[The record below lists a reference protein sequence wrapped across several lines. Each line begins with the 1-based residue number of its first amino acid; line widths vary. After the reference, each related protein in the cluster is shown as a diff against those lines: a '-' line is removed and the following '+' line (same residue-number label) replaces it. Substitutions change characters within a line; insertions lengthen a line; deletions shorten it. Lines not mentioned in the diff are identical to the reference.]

1 MSHFWWRG
9 AGPSPTVDVVA
20 EAWTHA
26 EPEPRRTV
34 DLFDKCD
41 APRLME
47 YRAAEQMGLLPY
59 YREMASQSGPVVVHD
74 NRPVIMLGSNNYL
87 GLTGD
92 ERVKRAAIEAVE
104 RYGTGCTGSRLMNGT
119 LELHSELEDT
129 LADWLQAESCLVF
142 TTGYMVNLGLVATLV
157 EADDAVFLDSASH
170 ASLIDGAR
178 MSTGTFRSFRH
189 NLPSSLRHRL
199 RTWRDKQELDG
210 AALVAVDGVYS
221 MEGDLAPIAPI
232 AEVCREFGARFLV
245 DEAHA
250 IGVLGPDGRGAAP
263 AAGVTPDLVMGTF
276 SKSLASCG
284 GFVAGP
290 TAVIDY
296 LRIACRVMLFTAAG
310 VPAAV
315 GAALAAVRI
324 AQSDGE
330 RRALVLERARQ
341 LHAGLAALD
350 YHVGPPPESPI
361 IPIHIGQ
368 DWDAGRTW
376 RNLLD
381 RGVYTNCAI
390 PPAVAPG
397 RALLRTSV
405 MATHTE
411 DHITQALRAFEDVR
425 STLD

>member
-1 MSHFWWRG
+1 M
-9 AGPSPTVDVVA
+9 
-20 EAWTHA
+20 
-26 EPEPRRTV
+26 PRDTSTLRSV

-41 APRLME
+41 SPRLLE
-47 YRAAEQMGLLPY
+47 YRAAEELGLLPY
-59 YREMASQSGPVVVHD
+59 YREMASQSGPVVVHEG
-74 NRPVIMLGSNNYL
+74 RPVIMLGSNNYL

-92 ERVKRAAIEAVE
+92 PRVKAAAGDAIE

-119 LELHSELEDT
+119 LQLHRELEET
-129 LADWLQAESCLVF
+129 LADWLHTEAALVF
-142 TTGYMVNLGLVATLV
+142 STGYMVNLGLIATLV
-157 EADDAVFLDSASH
+157 EANDAVFLDSASH

-199 RTWRDKQELDG
+199 YAWQDKQAVPG

-221 MEGDLAPIAPI
+221 MEGDVAPVAEI

-250 IGVLGPDGRGAAP
+250 LGVLGPDGRGTAA
-263 AAGVTPDLVMGTF
+263 AAGVAPDLVMGTF

-284 GFVAGP
+284 GFLAGP
-290 TAVIDY
+290 QAVIDY

-310 VPAAV
+310 VPAAL

-324 AQSDGE
+324 AQADGD

-341 LHAGLAALD
+341 LHAGLVELG
-350 YHVGPPPESPI
+350 YHVGPEPRGPI
-361 IPIHIGQ
+361 VPIHIGE

-381 RGVYTNCAI
+381 RGVYTNCAV
-390 PPAVAPG
+390 PPAVPPG

-411 DHITQALRAFEDVR
+411 EHIAQALRAFEEVR
-425 STLD
+425 STLG

>member
-1 MSHFWWRG
+1 M
-9 AGPSPTVDVVA
+9 A
-20 EAWTHA
+20 EAWTQA
-26 EPEPRRTV
+26 ESSTERAV

-41 APRLME
+41 SPRLLE

-59 YREMASQSGPVVVHD
+59 YREMASQSGPVVMHED
-74 NRPVIMLGSNNYL
+74 RPVIMLGSNNYL

-92 ERVKRAAIEAVE
+92 ERVKRAAIDAVE

-119 LELHSELEDT
+119 LQLHRELEET
-129 LADWLQAESCLVF
+129 LADWLQVEACLVF
-142 TTGYMVNLGLVATLV
+142 STGYMVNMGLVATLV
-157 EADDAVFLDSASH
+157 EANDAVFLDSASH

-199 RTWRDKQELDG
+199 HTWQDRREVPG
-210 AALVAVDGVYS
+210 AALVAVDGIYS
-221 MEGDLAPIAPI
+221 MEGDVAPVAGI
-232 AEVCREFGARFLV
+232 AEVCAEFGARFLV

-250 IGVLGPDGRGAAP
+250 LGVLGPDGRGTAA
-263 AAGVTPDLVMGTF
+263 AAGIAPDLLMGTF

-290 TAVIDY
+290 KAVIDY

-310 VPAAV
+310 VPAAL

-324 AQSDGE
+324 AQSDPD
-330 RRALVLERARQ
+330 RRALVIERARQ
-341 LHAGLAALD
+341 LHAGLVALD
-350 YHVGPPPESPI
+350 YQVGPVPQGPI
-361 IPIHIGQ
+361 VPVHIGE

-381 RGVYTNCAI
+381 RGVYTNCAV

-411 DHITQALRAFEDVR
+411 DHIVEALRAFEEVR
-425 STLD
+425 STLG

>member
-1 MSHFWWRG
+1 M
-9 AGPSPTVDVVA
+9 A
-20 EAWTHA
+20 EAWTRA
-26 EPEPRRTV
+26 DTAV

-41 APRLME
+41 SPRLLE
-47 YRAAEQMGLLPY
+47 YRTADAMGLNPY
-59 YREMASQSGPVVVHD
+59 YREMASQSGPVVMHD
-74 NRPVIMLGSNNYL
+74 DRPVIMLGSNNYL

-92 ERVKRAAIEAVE
+92 DRVKRAAVDAVE

-119 LELHSELEDT
+119 LQLHRELEDT
-129 LADWLQAESCLVF
+129 LADWMQVESCLVF
-142 TTGYMVNLGLVATLV
+142 STGYAVNLGVVATLV
-157 EADDAVFLDSASH
+157 EANDAVFLDASGH

-178 MSTGTFRSFRH
+178 MSAGTFRSFRH

-199 RTWRDKQELDG
+199 HTWQERREVEG
-210 AALVAVDGVYS
+210 AALVAIDSIYS
-221 MEGDLAPIAPI
+221 MEGDLAPVA
-232 AEVCREFGARFLV
+232 AFAQVCFEFGARLLV

-250 IGVLGPDGRGAAP
+250 LGVLGPDGRGGAA
-263 AAGVTPDLVMGTF
+263 AAGIAPDLVMGTF
-276 SKSLASCG
+276 SKALASCG
-284 GFVAGP
+284 GFVGGP
-290 TAVIDY
+290 KAVIDY

-324 AQSDGE
+324 AQSDPE

-341 LHAGLAALD
+341 LHAGLVALD
-350 YHVGPPPESPI
+350 YRVGPVPESPV
-361 IPIHIGQ
+361 IPVHIGE
-368 DWDAGRTW
+368 DWDAARTW

-381 RGVYTNCAI
+381 RGVYTNCAV

-411 DHITQALRAFEDVR
+411 DHIAEALRAFEEVR

>member
-1 MSHFWWRG
+1 
-9 AGPSPTVDVVA
+9 VA

-26 EPEPRRTV
+26 DAEPVRTV

-74 NRPVIMLGSNNYL
+74 DRPVIMLGSNNYL

-92 ERVKRAAIEAVE
+92 ERVKRAAIDAVE

-119 LELHSELEDT
+119 LALHRELEDT
-129 LADWLQAESCLVF
+129 LADWLQVESCLVF
-142 TTGYMVNLGLVATLV
+142 STGYMVNLGLVATLV
-157 EADDAVFLDSASH
+157 EADDAVFLDASAH

-178 MSTGTFRSFRH
+178 MSAGTFRSFRH
-189 NLPSSLRHRL
+189 NLPPSLRHRL
-199 RTWRDKQELDG
+199 RTWQDKREKPG
-210 AALVAVDGVYS
+210 AALVAVDAIYS
-221 MEGDLAPIAPI
+221 MEGDLAPLA
-232 AEVCREFGARFLV
+232 ALGEVCRDFGARFLV

-250 IGVLGPDGRGAAP
+250 IGVLGPDGRGAAA

-310 VPAAV
+310 VPAAL

-324 AQSDGE
+324 AQSDAD

-350 YHVGPPPESPI
+350 YQVGPVPEGPI

-381 RGVYTNCAI
+381 RGVYTNCAV

-411 DHITQALRAFEDVR
+411 QHIAEALRAFEDVR

>member
-1 MSHFWWRG
+1 M
-9 AGPSPTVDVVA
+9 AVA
-20 EAWTHA
+20 EAWTHVD
-26 EPEPRRTV
+26 PPPRRAV

-41 APRLME
+41 SPRLLE

-59 YREMASQSGPVVVHD
+59 YREMASQSGPVVLHD
-74 NRPVIMLGSNNYL
+74 DHPVIMLGSNNYL

-92 ERVKRAAIEAVE
+92 DRVKKAAIEAVE

-119 LELHSELEDT
+119 LQLHRELEDT
-129 LADWLQAESCLVF
+129 LRDWLQVEACLVF
-142 TTGYMVNLGLVATLV
+142 STGYMVNLGLIATMV
-157 EADDAVFLDSASH
+157 EANDAVFLDSASH

-178 MSTGTFRSFRH
+178 MSAGAFRSFRH

-199 RTWRDKQELDG
+199 QTWQDKREADG
-210 AALVAVDGVYS
+210 AALVAVDGIYS
-221 MEGDLAPIAPI
+221 MEGDIAPV
-232 AEVCREFGARFLV
+232 AEFAAVCGDFGARFLV

-250 IGVLGPDGRGAAP
+250 LGVLGPEGRGTAA
-263 AAGVTPDLVMGTF
+263 AAGITPDLIMGTF

-284 GFVAGP
+284 GFLAGP
-290 TAVIDY
+290 KPVIDY

-310 VPAAV
+310 VPAAL

-324 AQSDGE
+324 AQTDSE

-350 YHVGPPPESPI
+350 YQVGPEPKGPI
-361 IPIHIGQ
+361 VPIHIGE

-381 RGVYTNCAI
+381 HGVYTNCAI

-411 DHITQALRAFEDVR
+411 EHIAEALRAFEDVR

>member
-1 MSHFWWRG
+1 M
-9 AGPSPTVDVVA
+9 
-20 EAWTHA
+20 
-26 EPEPRRTV
+26 
-34 DLFDKCD
+34 DLFDKCES
-41 APRLME
+41 PRLLE

-59 YREMASQSGPVVVHD
+59 YREMASQSGPVVQHED
-74 NRPVIMLGSNNYL
+74 RPVIMLGSNNYL

-92 ERVKRAAIEAVE
+92 PRVKQAAIDAVD

-119 LELHSELEDT
+119 LRLHRELEET
-129 LADWLQAESCLVF
+129 IADWLQVEACLVF
-142 TTGYMVNLGLVATLV
+142 STGYMVNLGLIATLV
-157 EADDAVFLDSASH
+157 EADDAVFLDSAAH

-178 MSTGTFRSFRH
+178 MSAGTFRSFRH
-189 NLPSSLRHRL
+189 NLPASLRHRL
-199 RTWRDKQELDG
+199 QTWQDKREAQG
-210 AALVAVDGVYS
+210 AALVAVDGIYS
-221 MEGDLAPIAPI
+221 MEGDVAPVADF
-232 AEVCREFGARFLV
+232 AAVCGDFGARFLV

-250 IGVLGPDGRGAAP
+250 LGVLGPDGRGTAA
-263 AAGVTPDLVMGTF
+263 AAGITPDLLMGTF

-284 GFVAGP
+284 GFLAGP
-290 TAVIDY
+290 MAVIDY
-296 LRIACRVMLFTAAG
+296 MRIACRVMLFTAAG
-310 VPAAV
+310 VPAAL

-324 AQSDGE
+324 AQSDPD

-341 LHAGLAALD
+341 LHAGLADLG
-350 YHVGPPPESPI
+350 YNVGASPAGPI
-361 IPIHIGQ
+361 VPIHIGE

-381 RGVYTNCAI
+381 RGVYTNCAV

-411 DHITQALRAFEDVR
+411 SHIAEALRAFEDVR